1 MNYETD
7 LLHLV
12 RMASIPGF
20 KDHAWRR
27 AKQLDADP
35 SGLWDGIAQA
45 LTDEMKRRASAPL
58 PS

>member
-1 MNYETD
+1 MSYETD
-7 LLHLV
+7 LQHLV

-27 AKQLDADP
+27 AKQMDADS
-35 SGLWDGIAQA
+35 SGLWAGIAQA
-45 LTDEMKRRASAPL
+45 LSDEMKRRAAAPL

>member
-1 MNYETD
+1 MPYETD
-7 LLHLV
+7 LQHLV

-35 SGLWDGIAQA
+35 TGLWAGIAQA
-45 LTDEMKRRASAPL
+45 LSDEMKRRAAEPL
-58 PS
+58 LS